1 LLLGCV
7 SVSELTITP
16 NTHSL
21 INRAWA
27 TETLQDV
34 QSLKQKQRIL
44 QQQREALRRKKFR
57 ALRQA
62 RYIND
67 KIVRNQKHLEHA
79 QASVV
84 YSKQEIERIEGRITV
99 LRGDLQALHRER
111 SSLEREAA
119 KRVKSLYMGERLSL
133 IEMLFSVDRLAS
145 LIDRLFYWEKI
156 TRQDKLVLDRLKR
169 KTQQIASRQYD
180 LHDQHQSLESQIK
193 QIALRQREIQGSI
206 LQDREL
212 KERYLKDYHAFE
224 QAENELLSESNS
236 IQSQI
241 RSWLVSQSKRTTP
254 VRGSTGIIS
263 WPLRGRLMSY
273 FGYRVHPIFRR
284 RRYHTGLDI
293 SAPSGTPIRSA
304 DGGEVISAGWRSG
317 YGKVII
323 VSHGQKKG
331 RNISTLYAHLSS
343 IGVGVGQNVGKGQ
356 VIGRVGSTGWSTGPH
371 LHFEVRV
378 NGAAVDPLGWL
389 R

>member
-1 LLLGCV
+1 
-7 SVSELTITP
+7 
-16 NTHSL
+16 
-21 INRAWA
+21 
-27 TETLQDV
+27 
-34 QSLKQKQRIL
+34 
-44 QQQREALRRKKFR
+44 
-57 ALRQA
+57 
-62 RYIND
+62 
-67 KIVRNQKHLEHA
+67 
-79 QASVV
+79 
-84 YSKQEIERIEGRITV
+84 
-99 LRGDLQALHRER
+99 
-111 SSLEREAA
+111 
-119 KRVKSLYMGERLSL
+119 MGERLSL